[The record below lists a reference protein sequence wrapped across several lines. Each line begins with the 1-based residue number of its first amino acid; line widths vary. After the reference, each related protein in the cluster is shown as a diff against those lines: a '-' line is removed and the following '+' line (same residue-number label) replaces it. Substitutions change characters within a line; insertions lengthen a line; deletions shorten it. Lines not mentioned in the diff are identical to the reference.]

1 MPVPTHIRNKI
12 IEWINKGIPYTEIIE
27 KVDKEGYSIS
37 RGGITYIKTAR
48 PKKITEQSTEQKTK
62 QTKQKE
68 DQKSESPKDNQEKKA
83 IKPPK
88 KRQISKDFL
97 LSELEF
103 KILENAFNV
112 VYQSNYK
119 RLKNNRASGI
129 LNALNTIKDTI
140 EIIKKRGNF
149 E

>member
-12 IEWINKGIPYTEIIE
+12 IAWINEGISYTKIIE
-27 KVDKEGYSIS
+27 KVVNEGYSIS
-37 RGGITYIKTAR
+37 RGGITYIKTEQ
-48 PKKITEQSTEQKTK
+48 KKEIQTEQTEQTEQK
-62 QTKQKE
+62 KE
-68 DQKSESPKDNQEKKA
+68 KKPDDPKDKQEKES
-83 IKPPK
+83 IKPLK
-88 KRQISKDFL
+88 KRQISNDFL

-103 KILENAFNV
+103 KNLENAFNV

-119 RLKNNRASGI
+119 RLKNYRASGI
-129 LNALNTIKDTI
+129 LNALNSIKDTI